1 MKLSNDLLMGILV
14 IEMGV
19 LRLIKAHLYNLRSIK
34 VENRIWHAFY
44 SPLCC
49 AKISNDLS
57 EGNLSYTNSGVK
69 YL

>member
-1 MKLSNDLLMGILV
+1 MGILV

-19 LRLIKAHLYNLRSIK
+19 LRLIKGHLYNVRSIK
-34 VENRIWHAFY
+34 VQNRIWHAFY

-57 EGNLSYTNSGVK
+57 EGNLSY
-69 YL
+69 